1 LYDCFYDYLLQKSI
15 VELGTIGFLTKQETR
30 NKNFRRCVMFG
41 SDLFAAAGFADI
53 QSGSAILGS
62 MIFAIVVVLIGIG
75 IKIWKKYGKH

>member
-1 LYDCFYDYLLQKSI
+1 MQKSI
-15 VELGTIGFLTKQETR
+15 VELGTIGFYNKTRNKKQETR

>member
-1 LYDCFYDYLLQKSI
+1 MQKSI
-15 VELGTIGFLTKQETR
+15 VELGTIGFYNKTGNKTR
-30 NKNFRRCVMFG
+30 NKNFRRCEMFG

>member
-1 LYDCFYDYLLQKSI
+1 MQKSI
-15 VELGTIGFLTKQETR
+15 VELGIIGFYNKIR
-30 NKNFRRCVMFG
+30 NKNFRRYEMFG

>member
-1 LYDCFYDYLLQKSI
+1 
-15 VELGTIGFLTKQETR
+15 
-30 NKNFRRCVMFG
+30 MFG
-41 SDLFAAAGFADI
+41 SDLLAAAGFADI

>member
-1 LYDCFYDYLLQKSI
+1 
-15 VELGTIGFLTKQETR
+15 
-30 NKNFRRCVMFG
+30 MFG

-75 IKIWKKYGKH
+75 IKIWKNTVSIRVYALTHVSTHALTF